1 MSRKFR
7 ELSERQI
14 RKAEAEGEGKLS
26 NLEGEG
32 KPLPDRP
39 GDALI
44 DAGLA
49 AGHRIMAEA
58 GVVPEEFT
66 LKKQLD
72 AARAAYAL
80 RTNPE
85 DRKSAM
91 KRIADLELRYHIA
104 QDARR
109 KFMR

>member
-1 MSRKFR
+1 MSRAFR
-7 ELSERQI
+7 NLIERQI
-14 RKAEAEGEGKLS
+14 RKAEAEGKLS

-44 DAGLA
+44 DPGLA

-58 GVVPEEFT
+58 GVLPEEFK
-66 LKKQLD
+66 LKKELD
-72 AARAAYAL
+72 AARAAYAKL
-80 RTNPE
+80 TDPDE
-85 DRKSAM
+85 KKSAM

-109 KFMR
+109 RFMR